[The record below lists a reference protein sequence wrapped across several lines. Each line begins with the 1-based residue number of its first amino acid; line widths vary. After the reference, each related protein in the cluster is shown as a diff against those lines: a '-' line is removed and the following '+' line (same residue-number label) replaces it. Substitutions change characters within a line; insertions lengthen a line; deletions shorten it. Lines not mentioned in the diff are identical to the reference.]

1 MDLTAAA
8 LTSTSRYSTT
18 TAPVQDYTATWL
30 ARRSGMYLIKA
41 VDPRPRRGQYVF
53 QREDGNWYGGM
64 RLTTG
69 QHIVVNG
76 DGTIVYT
83 NNVADPL
90 KIATTELALDGT
102 GYGVDQIVSASI
114 VDKDSNGK
122 YIQRDYQNYY
132 ADIA

>member
-1 MDLTAAA
+1 M
-8 LTSTSRYSTT
+8 
-18 TAPVQDYTATWL
+18 
-30 ARRSGMYLIKA
+30 
-41 VDPRPRRGQYVF
+41 
-53 QREDGNWYGGM
+53 
-64 RLTTG
+64 G